1 MEERIPLLPSSSARS
16 RDAGGLGRSKLAA
29 MIGGLALV
37 AALALVVA
45 VHRGQGSASLLGSGM
60 DGSGES
66 GRFPGYM
73 GMIQGKGIVMGKG
86 QVLYQ
91 DWRGMSLEQRDSFY
105 FSHTWNGE
113 LNVGHTDNQHIVKP
127 SKLEIEAPAA
137 TSSPG
142 KQKASEITAG
152 GTLTGPPAPRAGT
165 QGPGG
170 ALPPSLGKP
179 AVPAAAAAAAAASP
193 VVCTDASKLF
203 KVGRLQSCTFALF
216 PLSPPLPL
224 IPLILLHLHL
234 VVILLLLLL
243 AHWRSNLVS
252 STRHATAR
260 HSSMC
265 FEFVCTLCSR
275 RVLFLLECP

>member
-1 MEERIPLLPSSSARS
+1 
-16 RDAGGLGRSKLAA
+16 
-29 MIGGLALV
+29 MIGGLALA

-60 DGSGES
+60 DGTSES

-73 GMIQGKGIVMGKG
+73 GMIQGKGVVMGKG

-127 SKLEIEAPAA
+127 SNLEIEAPAA

-142 KQKASEITAG
+142 KQTASEITAG

-179 AVPAAAAAAAAASP
+179 AVPAAAAAAAAAASP

-203 KVGRLQSCTFALF
+203 KVGSLQSCTLTLF
-216 PLSPPLPL
+216 PLSPHLSP
-224 IPLILLHLHL
+224 PLILLHLHL

-243 AHWRSNLVS
+243 LVLWRSNLVS

-265 FEFVCTLCSR
+265 FAFVFALCSR